1 MKRGILTGRRDKIKT
16 GFLIGLFAIGWALL
30 FFLVTA
36 GLRDLKAVNL
46 VFGGLVSASL
56 FMVLFF
62 VRSGWREPAAS
73 FRRLLNDLAEDGER
87 GTFAVFTVG
96 LWLAFAFQI
105 VKRYTAAPSG
115 ADTIFFLAAAPVIA
129 LAFAAW
135 SGDKARWGRRL
146 GLLAALAGG
155 AMIVANWELP
165 SSFAPFAIFPV
176 EELWLLAAA
185 TGLAMFAAAGR
196 RLVKRRDPIILLA
209 AALWIVTPLD
219 AVVWVLSGGLT
230 SAAAVSSSGWLLAV
244 IIGVFGLALP
254 FLALLTATRR
264 VPAALTLTGAS
275 IMPLLA
281 TALIVLE
288 RAFGYAYLPAPF
300 GWLPVTAGAIVLVAG
315 VTAAWLS

>member
-1 MKRGILTGRRDKIKT
+1 MNEWRSRIKT
-16 GFLIGLFAIGWALL
+16 GLLISAFAVGWALL

-46 VFGGLVSASL
+46 VFGALVAASM

-62 VRSGWREPAAS
+62 IRFGWRAPADA
-73 FRRLLNDLAEDGER
+73 FRRLLDDLARDGER

-135 SGDKARWGRRL
+135 SGDKTRWGRAL
-146 GLLAALAGG
+146 GLVAALAGG

-185 TGLAMFAAAGR
+185 NGLAMFAAAGR
-196 RLVKRRDPIILLA
+196 RLIERHDPVFLLA

-219 AVVWVLSGGLT
+219 AVGWVLSGGLS
-230 SAAAVSSSGWLLAV
+230 SATAVSSGGWLLAAT
-244 IIGVFGLALP
+244 IGVFGLALP
-254 FLALLTATRR
+254 FLALLAATRR

-275 IMPLLA
+275 VLPLLA

-288 RAFGYAYLPAPF
+288 RVFGYAYLPAPF
-300 GWLPVTAGAIVLVAG
+300 GWLPVTAGAMVIVAG